1 MKHLIKFFGII
12 LLLNAC
18 ATTKVISDIDKDT
31 NFDNYKTYAW
41 PATEQPLNNDYPQY
55 DNSLNRKR
63 WKNAIDAAMQREGY
77 VLGDN
82 TSADVELDFHIQFE
96 HNTVIDYSYHN
107 KEANYHMPVEELPV
121 YRYDRGSMTIH
132 MIDTKKKH
140 IVWQGVST
148 RILDIGLLEDAEE
161 NIQKAV
167 NKLFEK
173 FHSQIAK

>member
-18 ATTKVISDIDKDT
+18 ATTTIISDIDKDT

-41 PATEQPLNNDYPQY
+41 SATEQPLNNDYPQY

-63 WKNAIDAAMQREGY
+63 WKDAIDVAMQREGY
-77 VLGDN
+77 VLGDTN
-82 TSADVELDFHIQFE
+82 VDVEIDFHIQFE
-96 HNTVIDYSYHN
+96 HNAVIDYSYHN
-107 KEANYHMPVEELPV
+107 KDSNYYVPLEETPV
-121 YRYDRGSMTIH
+121 YRYDRGSITIH
-132 MIDTKKKH
+132 MLDIEKKQ

-148 RILDIGLLEDAEE
+148 RILDIGRLENAEE

-167 NKLFEK
+167 DKLFKK
-173 FHSQIAK
+173 FHSQTAK